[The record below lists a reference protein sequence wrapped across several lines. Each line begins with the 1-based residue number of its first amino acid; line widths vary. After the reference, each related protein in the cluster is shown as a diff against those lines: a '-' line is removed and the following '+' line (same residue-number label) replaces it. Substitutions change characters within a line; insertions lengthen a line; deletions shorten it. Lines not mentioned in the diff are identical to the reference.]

1 MHRPYHS
8 HDMIMDWN
16 VENPPESAGT
26 WMGAE
31 TRNSLGIRLRVCHKL
46 TQLLS
51 NGSSRLL
58 DVVFFIYILFIPD
71 TVYP

>member
-26 WMGAE
+26 WDVWG
-31 TRNSLGIRLRVCHKL
+31 RDKNSLGIRLRVCHKL
-46 TQLLS
+46 TQLF
-51 NGSSRLL
+51 NGSSRLI

-71 TVYP
+71 PLYP